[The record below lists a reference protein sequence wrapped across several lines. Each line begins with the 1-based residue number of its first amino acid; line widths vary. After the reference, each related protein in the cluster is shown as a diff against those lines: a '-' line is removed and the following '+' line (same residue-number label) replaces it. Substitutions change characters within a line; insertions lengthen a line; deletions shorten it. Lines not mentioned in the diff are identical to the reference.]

1 MNDRYIR
8 VLTVYYDT
16 EISNK
21 EIPFFRGAVLK
32 SLGDKADLLFHNHV
46 GEDKFRYA
54 YPCIQYKRLGGKAA
68 IVCVEEGVD
77 VIGQFLAEFDG
88 TLILGNRVVRCE
100 SQRLFPTRVLM
111 QTWKQ
116 SFHYH
121 LYRWLP
127 LNSKNYQAYRMTD
140 DENERMRLLERVLA
154 GNLLSM
160 LKSLNIYLED
170 ELLVRITKVGEPYIT
185 YNKGIA
191 LMTFN
196 VDFASNLSIPNN
208 VGVGKNASIGYGVI
222 HQIKERKESI

>member
-88 TLILGNRVVRCE
+88 TLTLGNREVRCE
-100 SQRLFPTRVLM
+100 SQRLFPVCRGIEARAKV
-111 QTWKQ
+111 KQ
-116 SFHYH
+116 PIRLYEHRH
-121 LYRWLP
+121 LYF
-127 LNSKNYQAYRMTD
+127 NI
-140 DENERMRLLERVLA
+140 A
-154 GNLLSM
+154 GM
-160 LKSLNIYLED
+160 
-170 ELLVRITKVGEPYIT
+170 V
-185 YNKGIA
+185 
-191 LMTFN
+191 
-196 VDFASNLSIPNN
+196 
-208 VGVGKNASIGYGVI
+208 
-222 HQIKERKESI
+222 